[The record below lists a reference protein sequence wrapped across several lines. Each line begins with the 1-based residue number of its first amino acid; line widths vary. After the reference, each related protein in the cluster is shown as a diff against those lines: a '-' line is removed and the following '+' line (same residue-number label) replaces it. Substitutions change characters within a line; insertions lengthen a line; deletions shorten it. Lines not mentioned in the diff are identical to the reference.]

1 MRLITWCL
9 QLIMILA
16 LANCSSYDFTR
27 RPIQQGNL
35 LNPTTVSRLKVGMS
49 KEDVSILM
57 GTSLLSPMFNN
68 NRWDYAYTTRKGS
81 GSNSVRHV
89 TITFAHDQVI
99 QIEHAP

>member
-35 LNPTTVSRLKVGMS
+35 LNPTTISRLKVGMS

-68 NRWDYAYTTRKGS
+68 NRWDYAYTWRKGS
-81 GSNSVRHV
+81 NANAIKHLTLYFKNERLSR
-89 TITFAHDQVI
+89 
-99 QIEHAP
+99 IEQ